1 MECNINEYSFSLNDN
16 NTISVFIKN
25 GINVAT
31 VIKPDITIE
40 TQKQFEQEC
49 SYWYFTQC

>member
-31 VIKPDITIE
+31 VIKPDFTIE

-49 SYWYFTQC
+49 SYWYFAQC